1 MMRKNRL
8 VFKIEG
14 PDKNNNHL
22 ELSVFLEKTRQFL
35 GLLKNSAKD
44 SGEDG
49 VVFHVVSLSHS
60 SPATIECEPIGPDTH
75 PSIVAFNSVREN
87 LDLATKGQ
95 ARQLSNPVLSTMEK
109 LVQLNPKKITGAEIQ
124 TISSDTESKCVYKLD
139 ARFNE
144 SLIKARSEEEMV
156 VSTIDGKL
164 KQINIHQNANTFKI
178 YPTFP
183 CASSVTCKF
192 SKELIKDVQSA
203 LGKFVSVWG
212 ECSYR
217 PAENTPYKINVRK
230 MKVLP
235 PSEEL
240 PSLWDLC
247 GIAPGATGG
256 KSSEQFVREQRDEW
270 S

>member
-35 GLLKNSAKD
+35 DFLKNSAKD
-44 SGEDG
+44 NGQDD

-75 PSIVAFNSVREN
+75 PSIVAFNSVRKN
-87 LDLATKGQ
+87 LDLVTEGQ
-95 ARQLSNPVLSTMEK
+95 VHRLSNPVLSAMEK
-109 LVQLNPKKITGAEIQ
+109 LVQLNPKKIAGAEIQ
-124 TISSDTESKCVYKLD
+124 TIFSDTESKCVYKLD
-139 ARFNE
+139 DRFNE

-178 YPTFP
+178 DHGLPH
-183 CASSVTCKF
+183 ASSVTCKF
-192 SKELIKDVQSA
+192 PKELIKNAQSA

-212 ECSYR
+212 ECSYC
-217 PAENTPYKINVRK
+217 PTENTPYKINVLE

-247 GIAPGATGG
+247 GIAPGATGD